1 MNAEDAA
8 GVGGASGRDR
18 AGSSEATM
26 TPMVRSGR
34 TTDPG
39 LLERVRDWSD
49 GEAWA
54 RFMAHYQPQL
64 RSVCRGY
71 GLVGDRADD
80 CCQQV
85 WIKLASAMRRFHYD
99 PGLGFR
105 NWLHVY
111 FHCRVKDV
119 LKASRN
125 RPLEVQLIEDAAA
138 GRPSS
143 VPPDDGPDDPVIRA
157 MLRQAREV
165 QDAVRAR
172 VTPDNWEVF
181 RLVAIEGRAVAEA
194 AAILGREYMAAYR
207 AYRRVSG
214 MIAEE
219 RRRRDGQAWL
229 GPAP

>member
-1 MNAEDAA
+1 
-8 GVGGASGRDR
+8 
-18 AGSSEATM
+18 M
-26 TPMVRSGR
+26 TSMVRSGR

-49 GEAWA
+49 SEAWA
-54 RFMAHYQPQL
+54 RFMDHYQPQL

-85 WIKLASAMRRFHYD
+85 WIKLASAMRKFHYD

-105 NWLHVY
+105 SWLHVY

-119 LKASRN
+119 LKSVRN
-125 RPLEVQLIEDAAA
+125 RPPEVQLSDDAAA
-138 GRPSS
+138 GLPAS
-143 VPPDDGPDDPVIRA
+143 VLPDDELDEPVIRA

-165 QDAVRAR
+165 QDAVWAR

-181 RLVAIEGRAVAEA
+181 RLVAIEGRSVAEA
-194 AAILGREYMAAYR
+194 ATSLGREYMAVYR
-207 AYRRVSG
+207 AYRRVVG

-219 RRRRDGQAWL
+219 RRWRDNHV
-229 GPAP
+229 GPDPTP

>member
-1 MNAEDAA
+1 
-8 GVGGASGRDR
+8 
-18 AGSSEATM
+18 M

-49 GEAWA
+49 SEAWA
-54 RFMAHYQPQL
+54 RFMDHYQPHL

-85 WIKLASAMRRFHYD
+85 WIKLASAMRKFHYD

-119 LKASRN
+119 LKSARN
-125 RPLEVQLIEDAAA
+125 RPPEVQLSEDAVA
-138 GRPSS
+138 GRPAS
-143 VPPDDGPDDPVIRA
+143 VLPDDGPEDPVIRA

-181 RLVAIEGRAVAEA
+181 RLVAIEGRSVAEA
-194 AAILGREYMAAYR
+194 AAALGREYMAVYR
-207 AYRRVSG
+207 AYRRVVG
-214 MIAEE
+214 IIAEE
-219 RRRRDGQAWL
+219 RRRRDNHA
-229 GPAP
+229 GPDPTP